1 MHIIYFAL
9 QQKSQSNHGFRW
21 ENIWGKKALV
31 LYLRNEC
38 STSYRDIAKKCLISK
53 SSVERI
59 YKESLRDQKLPTK
72 RTKVGRPRKVNERSV
87 RRLIRCLKQ
96 SRKKNINVTVKALV
110 EESGLTL
117 KMASRRTF
125 SRRLNEEGYGFLQA
139 RKKGLL
145 NDKDRKLRMKYAR
158 RIKRN
163 CLLPNPNFWKNE
175 VAFYLDGVS
184 FVYKPNPL
192 NSATSPKSRVWR
204 KRSEGLQFTGKGSK
218 ELAGGRRL
226 HILVAIA
233 YGKGVVLK
241 VPYRKMDGDF
251 FAEFIRHYFNICFAR
266 CGPKQN
272 GRRLFLMDNDPSQ
285 TSKAARK
292 ALDDIEA
299 ELHRIPARSP
309 DLNPIENI
317 FHLVKTSL
325 EREAISLNITS
336 ETFEHFSARVLK
348 TFDNLSVDLVDR
360 TITSMANRVEAVIRS
375 RGDRIKY

>member
-1 MHIIYFAL
+1 MVYGRKISA
-9 QQKSQSNHGFRW
+9 K
-21 ENIWGKKALV
+21 KKALV

-38 STSYRDIAKKCLISK
+38 SASYRDIAKKCLISK
-53 SSVERI
+53 SSAERI
-59 YKESLRDQKLPTK
+59 YKESLRDQKLLTK
-72 RTKVGRPRKVNERSV
+72 RAKVGRPRKVNERSV
-87 RRLIRCLKQ
+87 RTLIRCLKQ
-96 SRKKNINVTVKALV
+96 SRK
-110 EESGLTL
+110 
-117 KMASRRTF
+117 ASRRTF
-125 SRRLNEEGYGFLQA
+125 SRRLNEEGYGFFQA

-158 RIKRN
+158 RIKR
-163 CLLPNPNFWKNE
+163 CLQQNPNFWKNE

-184 FVYKPNPL
+184 FVYKHNPL

-204 KRSEGLQFTGKGSK
+204 KRTEGLQFTGKGSK

-226 HILVAIA
+226 HIIVAIA

-251 FAEFIRHYFNICFAR
+251 FAEFIRQHFNMCFAR

-292 ALDDIEA
+292 ALDDTEA

-309 DLNPIENI
+309 DLNPIEN
-317 FHLVKTSL
+317 LVKTSL
-325 EREAISLNITS
+325 ERGAISLSITS

-360 TITSMANRVEAVIRS
+360 TIASMANRVEAVIRS
-375 RGDRIKY
+375 RGGRIKY

>member
-1 MHIIYFAL
+1 
-9 QQKSQSNHGFRW
+9 
-21 ENIWGKKALV
+21 
-31 LYLRNEC
+31 
-38 STSYRDIAKKCLISK
+38 
-53 SSVERI
+53 
-59 YKESLRDQKLPTK
+59 
-72 RTKVGRPRKVNERSV
+72 
-87 RRLIRCLKQ
+87 
-96 SRKKNINVTVKALV
+96 
-110 EESGLTL
+110 
-117 KMASRRTF
+117 
-125 SRRLNEEGYGFLQA
+125 
-139 RKKGLL
+139 
-145 NDKDRKLRMKYAR
+145 
-158 RIKRN
+158 
-163 CLLPNPNFWKNE
+163 
-175 VAFYLDGVS
+175 
-184 FVYKPNPL
+184 
-192 NSATSPKSRVWR
+192 
-204 KRSEGLQFTGKGSK
+204 
-218 ELAGGRRL
+218 
-226 HILVAIA
+226 
-233 YGKGVVLK
+233 
-241 VPYRKMDGDF
+241 MDGDF